1 MPKLLD
7 NRQARYQYE
16 FLEEYEAG
24 LALEGQEVKSLRAG
38 GASLKGSFVNLKD
51 GQAWVVNMYIPLYA
65 KAGKRGDYDPDRTR
79 RLLLHKRE
87 LLRISGKLAQ
97 KGLTLV
103 PICVYTKGSKLKL
116 TFALARG
123 KKKYEK
129 REAIKK
135 KDIERDIRR
144 SLKR

>member
-1 MPKLLD
+1 MPRLVQNK
-7 NRQARYQYE
+7 QARFGFE

-24 LALEGQEVKSLRAG
+24 LVLEGQEVKSIRSG
-38 GASLKGSFVNLKD
+38 GANLKGSFVHIRD
-51 GQAWVVNMYIPLYA
+51 GQAWLVNAHIPLYA
-65 KAGKRGDYDPDRTR
+65 KAGKPADYDPDRTR

-87 LLRISGKLAQ
+87 LIRLIGKLAQ

-116 TFALARG
+116 SFALARG
-123 KKKYEK
+123 KKKFEK

-135 KDIERDIRR
+135 RDIERDIRR